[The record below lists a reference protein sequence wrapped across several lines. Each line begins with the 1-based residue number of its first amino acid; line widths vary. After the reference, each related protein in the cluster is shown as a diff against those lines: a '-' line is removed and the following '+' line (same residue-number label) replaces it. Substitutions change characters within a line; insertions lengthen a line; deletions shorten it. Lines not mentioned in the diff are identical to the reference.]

1 MGQQSIKSNE
11 PSNPAVKE
19 VQDNVEANR
28 STLIDFADK
37 IWNLAELSLE
47 ENESSAMFV
56 EALKE
61 NGFNIDSVGTANIPT
76 AFTASYGSGSPV
88 IGVMTEYDA
97 LPGLGNEPV
106 AEKTPRKDGNTNG
119 HGCGHNLIGT
129 GGLGAAIALKEWME
143 KNKIPGTLRVFG
155 AAAEESEGA
164 KIYMARD
171 GVFDNLDACLH
182 WHPLSVTTP
191 WHARCAAVNM
201 MLIDFEGKT
210 AHAGAVPWEGR
221 SALHAAELFAHGIA
235 LMREHLEPTARTH
248 YVYTDGGLAPNV
260 VVEHAQIKL
269 FIRDVDRPHVEKTT
283 EWVKQMAEGAAMAT
297 QTKSKALVFCGM
309 HDLLPNKPLAD
320 RIYEHAV
327 QIGLPEYTEEEQ
339 EFAKKCQESTGAK
352 PTGMSDQIVPPF
364 DTPPSLGGS
373 TDVGEVSYMAP
384 TMGMLVQTCPAGN
397 NVHTWQ
403 ATALHGMS
411 IGHKAMIMGA
421 KTLASLGADLFTDAD
436 LLAAARADFEER
448 KGDYVFKTPLD
459 PEMKRPM
466 GLDGLDSNMHEGHD
480 QHLDHLAR
488 HVDES

>member
-1 MGQQSIKSNE
+1 MGKKPNQDS
-11 PSNPAVKE
+11 VLE
-19 VQDNVEANR
+19 VQQGVESIR
-28 STLIDFADK
+28 STLIEFADK
-37 IWNLAELSLE
+37 IWNFAELSLAE
-47 ENESSAMFV
+47 EKSSAMFIDV
-56 EALKE
+56 LKE
-61 NGFNIDSVGTANIPT
+61 HGFNIDSVGTSNIPT

-97 LPGLGNEPV
+97 LPGLGNEAV
-106 AEKTPRKDGNTNG
+106 AEKTPRKDGCTSG
-119 HGCGHNLIGT
+119 HGCGHNLIGS
-129 GGLGAAIALKEWME
+129 GGLGAALALKEWME
-143 KNKIPGTLRVFG
+143 KNKIQGTLRVFG

-171 GVFDNLDACLH
+171 GVFDDLDACLH
-182 WHPLSVTTP
+182 WHPLSVTSP

-201 MLIDFEGKT
+201 LLIDFNGKT

-235 LMREHLEPTARTH
+235 LMREHLHPTARTH

-269 FIRDVDRPHVEKTT
+269 FIRDVNRPLVEATT
-283 EWVKQMAEGAAMAT
+283 EWVKQMAKGAAMAT
-297 QTKSKALVFCGM
+297 QTESKALVFCGM

-320 RIYEHAV
+320 RMYEHAV
-327 QIGLPEYTEEEQ
+327 QIGIPEYTEEEQ
-339 EFAKKCQESTGAK
+339 AFAKKCQESTGAK
-352 PTGMSDQIVPPF
+352 PTGMSDTIIPPF
-364 DTPPSLGGS
+364 DEPPALGGS

-411 IGHKAMIMGA
+411 IGHKAMIMAA
-421 KTLASLGADLFTDAD
+421 KALASLGADLFTDAE
-436 LLAAARADFEER
+436 LLAAAKADFEER

-459 PEMKRPM
+459 PEMKQPM
-466 GLDGLDSNMHEGHD
+466 GLAGLKHEDHEGHD
-480 QHLDHLAR
+480 QHLGHLEE
-488 HVDES
+488 HIDKSK

>member
-1 MGQQSIKSNE
+1 MSDKTTNSDAIL
-11 PSNPAVKE
+11 E
-19 VQDNVEANR
+19 VQANVEEMR

-37 IWNLAELSLE
+37 IWELAELSLE
-47 ENESSAMFV
+47 EERSSGLFIDT
-56 EALKE
+56 LKE
-61 NGFNIDSVGTANIPT
+61 HGFTIDSVGTSSIPT

-88 IGVMTEYDA
+88 IGIMTEYDA

-106 AEKTPRKDGNTNG
+106 AEKTPRKDGTTTG

-129 GGLGAAIALKEWME
+129 GGLGAAIALKDWME
-143 KNKIPGTLRVFG
+143 KHKIPGTLRVFG

-201 MLIDFEGKT
+201 LLIDFIGKT

-248 YVYTDGGLAPNV
+248 YVYTDAGLAPNV

-283 EWVKQMAEGAAMAT
+283 EWVKQMAQGAAMAT
-297 QTKSKALVFCGM
+297 QTESKALVFCGM

-320 RIYEHAV
+320 RMYRHAE
-327 QIGLPEYTEEEQ
+327 QIGLPEYTAEEQ
-339 EFAKKCQESTGAK
+339 AFAKACQVSTGAK
-352 PTGMSDQIVPPF
+352 PTGMSDKIIPPF
-364 DTPPSLGGS
+364 DVPPALGGS

-411 IGHKAMIMGA
+411 IGHKAMIMAA
-421 KTLASLGADLFTDAD
+421 KALASVGADLFTDSE
-436 LLAAARADFEER
+436 LLAAAKEDFKQR

-466 GLDGLDSNMHEGHD
+466 GLDGIEHKLHEGHD
-480 QHLDHLAR
+480 QHLGHLAQ
-488 HVDES
+488 HADKAE

>member
-1 MGQQSIKSNE
+1 MSVTTKASD
-11 PSNPAVKE
+11 AVLE
-19 VQDNVEANR
+19 VQANVEAVQ
-28 STLIDFADK
+28 STLVEVADK
-37 IWNLAELSLE
+37 IWKLAELSLE
-47 ENESSAMFV
+47 EEESSGLFIDT
-56 EALKE
+56 LKE
-61 NGFNIDSVGTANIPT
+61 HGFTIDSVGTSNIPT
-76 AFTASYGSGSPV
+76 AFAASYGSGGPV
-88 IGVMTEYDA
+88 VGVMTEYDA

-106 AEKTPRKDGNTNG
+106 AEKTPRKDGKTTG
-119 HGCGHNLIGT
+119 HGCGHNLIGA

-143 KNKIPGTLRVFG
+143 KNNIPGTLRVFG
-155 AAAEESEGA
+155 AAAEEAEGA

-191 WHARCAAVNM
+191 WHAKCAAVNM
-201 MLIDFEGKT
+201 LLIDFNGKT

-235 LMREHLEPTARTH
+235 LMREHLHPTARTH
-248 YVYTDGGLAPNV
+248 YIYTDGGLAPNV
-260 VVEHAQIKL
+260 VIEHAQIKL
-269 FIRDVDRPHVEKTT
+269 FIRDVNRPLVEATT
-283 EWVKQMAEGAAMAT
+283 EWVKQMAKGAAMAT
-297 QTKSKALVFCGM
+297 QTESKALVFCGM

-339 EFAKKCQESTGAK
+339 AFAKKCQEATGAK
-352 PTGMSDQIVPPF
+352 PTGMSDKIIPPF
-364 DTPPSLGGS
+364 DEPPALGGS

-411 IGHKAMIMGA
+411 IGHKAMIMAA
-421 KTLASLGADLFTDAD
+421 KTLASLGVDLFTDPE
-436 LLAAARADFEER
+436 LLAAAQADFKQR

-466 GLDGLDSNMHEGHD
+466 GLDGIDHKLHEGHD
-480 QHLDHLAR
+480 QHLKQLAQ
-488 HVDES
+488 DSAKA

>member
-1 MGQQSIKSNE
+1 MEKKPNQDS
-11 PSNPAVKE
+11 VLE
-19 VQDNVEANR
+19 VQQGVESIR
-28 STLIDFADK
+28 STLIEFADK

-47 ENESSAMFV
+47 EKKSSAMFIDV
-56 EALKE
+56 LKE
-61 NGFNIDSVGTANIPT
+61 HGFNIDSVGTSNIPT

-106 AEKTPRKDGNTNG
+106 AEKTPRKDGCTSG
-119 HGCGHNLIGT
+119 HGCGHNLIGS
-129 GGLGAAIALKEWME
+129 GGLGAALALKEWME
-143 KNKIPGTLRVFG
+143 KNKIQGTLRVFG

-171 GVFDNLDACLH
+171 GVFDDLDACLH

-201 MLIDFEGKT
+201 LLIDFNGKT

-235 LMREHLEPTARTH
+235 LMREHLHPTARTH

-269 FIRDVDRPHVEKTT
+269 FIRDVNRPLVEATT
-283 EWVKQMAEGAAMAT
+283 EWVKQMAKGAAMAT
-297 QTKSKALVFCGM
+297 QTESKALVFCGM

-320 RIYEHAV
+320 RMYEHAV
-327 QIGLPEYTEEEQ
+327 QIGIPEYTEEEQ
-339 EFAKKCQESTGAK
+339 AFAKKCQESTGAK
-352 PTGMSDQIVPPF
+352 PTGMSDKIIPPF
-364 DTPPSLGGS
+364 DEPPALGGS

-411 IGHKAMIMGA
+411 IGHKAMIMAA
-421 KTLASLGADLFTDAD
+421 KALASLGADLFTDTE
-436 LLAAARADFEER
+436 LLAAAKADFEER

-459 PEMKRPM
+459 PEMKQPM
-466 GLDGLDSNMHEGHD
+466 GLAGLKHEDHEGHD
-480 QHLDHLAR
+480 QHLGHLEEHIDKAK
-488 HVDES
+488 

>member
-1 MGQQSIKSNE
+1 MGKKPNQDS
-11 PSNPAVKE
+11 VLE
-19 VQDNVEANR
+19 VQQGVESIR
-28 STLIDFADK
+28 STLIEFADK
-37 IWNLAELSLE
+37 IWNFAELSLE
-47 ENESSAMFV
+47 EKKSSAMFIDV
-56 EALKE
+56 LKE
-61 NGFNIDSVGTANIPT
+61 HGFNIDSVGTSNIPT

-97 LPGLGNEPV
+97 LPGLGNEAV
-106 AEKTPRKDGNTNG
+106 AEKTPRKDGCTSG
-119 HGCGHNLIGT
+119 HGCGHNLIGS
-129 GGLGAAIALKEWME
+129 GGLGAALALKEWME
-143 KNKIPGTLRVFG
+143 KNKIQGTLRVFG

-171 GVFDNLDACLH
+171 GVFDDLDACLH
-182 WHPLSVTTP
+182 WHPLSVTSP

-201 MLIDFEGKT
+201 LLIDFNGKT

-235 LMREHLEPTARTH
+235 LMREHLHPTARTH

-269 FIRDVDRPHVEKTT
+269 FIRDVNRPLVEATT
-283 EWVKQMAEGAAMAT
+283 EWVKQMAKGAAMAT
-297 QTKSKALVFCGM
+297 QTESKALVFCGM

-320 RIYEHAV
+320 RMYEHAV
-327 QIGLPEYTEEEQ
+327 QIGIPEYTEEEQ
-339 EFAKKCQESTGAK
+339 AFAKKCQESTGAK
-352 PTGMSDQIVPPF
+352 PTGMSDTIIPPF
-364 DTPPSLGGS
+364 DEPPALGGS

-411 IGHKAMIMGA
+411 IGHKAMIMAA
-421 KTLASLGADLFTDAD
+421 KALASLGADLFTDAE
-436 LLAAARADFEER
+436 LLAAAKADFEER

-459 PEMKRPM
+459 PEMKQPM
-466 GLDGLDSNMHEGHD
+466 GLAGLKHEDHEGHD
-480 QHLDHLAR
+480 QHLGHLEE
-488 HVDES
+488 HIDKSK

>member
-1 MGQQSIKSNE
+1 MSDNGE
-11 PSNPAVKE
+11 RGDAVLE
-19 VQDNVEANR
+19 VQANVDAMR
-28 STLIDFADK
+28 SSLIDLADT
-37 IWNLAELSLE
+37 IWKYAEPSLE
-47 ENESSAMFV
+47 EERSSKLFV
-56 EALKE
+56 ETLKE
-61 NGFNIDSVGTANIPT
+61 HGFTIDSLGTSNIPT
-76 AFTASYGSGSPV
+76 AFTASYGAGGPV

-106 AEKTPRKDGNTNG
+106 AERTPRKDGITTG
-119 HGCGHNLIGT
+119 HGCGHNLIGA
-129 GGLGAAIALKEWME
+129 GGLGAAIALKDWME
-143 KNKIPGTLRVFG
+143 KHEIPGTLRVFG

-171 GVFDNLDACLH
+171 GVFDGLDACLH
-182 WHPLSVTTP
+182 WHPLSVNTP

-201 MLIDFEGKT
+201 MLIDFTGKA
-210 AHAGAVPWEGR
+210 AHAGTVPWAGR

-248 YVYTDGGLAPNV
+248 YVYTDAGLAPNV

-297 QTKSKALVFCGM
+297 QTESKALVFCGM

-320 RIYEHAV
+320 RMYERAV
-327 QIGLPEYTEEEQ
+327 QIGLPKYTDEEQ
-339 EFAKKCQESTGAK
+339 AFARKCQESTGAK
-352 PTGMSDQIVPPF
+352 ASGMSDTI
-364 DTPPSLGGS
+364 TPPYDEPPALGGS
-373 TDVGEVSYMAP
+373 TDVGEVSYLAP

-397 NVHTWQ
+397 GVHTWQ

-411 IGHKAMIMGA
+411 IGHKAMITAA
-421 KTLASLGADLFTDAD
+421 KTLASVGVDLFTDPE
-436 LLAAARADFEER
+436 LLAAARADFEDR

-466 GLDGLDSNMHEGHD
+466 GLDGIEHKLHEGHD
-480 QHLDHLAR
+480 QHLNQLVE
-488 HVDES
+488 HVSETK